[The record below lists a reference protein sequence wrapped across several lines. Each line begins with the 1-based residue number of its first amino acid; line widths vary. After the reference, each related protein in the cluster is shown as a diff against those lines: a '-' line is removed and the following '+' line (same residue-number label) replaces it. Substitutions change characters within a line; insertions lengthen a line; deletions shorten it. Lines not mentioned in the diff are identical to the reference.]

1 MVASMQ
7 QQQQYAGMAPS
18 GSSGGGGGGGGG
30 GSQGQQH
37 MYLPPSQMS
46 KYMNVSTIQQ
56 HRAAMFAVREPILSQ
71 IIAHPNRQ
79 PLKCTLDK

>member
-56 HRAAMFAVREPILSQ
+56 HRAAMFAVRGTCFI
-71 IIAHPNRQ
+71 
-79 PLKCTLDK
+79 TLFELLMF